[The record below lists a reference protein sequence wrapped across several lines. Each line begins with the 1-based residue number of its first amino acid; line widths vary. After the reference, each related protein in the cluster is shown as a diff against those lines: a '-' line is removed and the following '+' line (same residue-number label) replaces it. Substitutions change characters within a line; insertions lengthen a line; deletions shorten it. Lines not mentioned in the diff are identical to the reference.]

1 MIGLVG
7 WAFSRG
13 ATDPAPVS
21 VEVLDSRIEQLRE
34 GWQVIHWLIK
44 PEGLPTRGPEQFLN
58 P

>member
-1 MIGLVG
+1 LIGLVR

-13 ATDPAPVS
+13 ATDPAPAS
-21 VEVLDSRIEQLRE
+21 VEVLERPVEQLRE

-44 PEGLPTRGPEQFLN
+44 PEGLPTRGPDQVLE